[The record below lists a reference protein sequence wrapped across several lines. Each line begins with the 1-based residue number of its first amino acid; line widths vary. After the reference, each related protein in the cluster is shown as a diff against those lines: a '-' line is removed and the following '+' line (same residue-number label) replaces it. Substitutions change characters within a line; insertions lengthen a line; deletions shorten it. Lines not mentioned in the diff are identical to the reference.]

1 MAKKKT
7 VKKKSEGLGDTVEKI
22 TKATGIKK
30 LVKFVAGDDCGCEER
45 RKKLNKLFSYAPDV
59 KCLVEDEYHILS
71 GWFAIERS
79 TVTPNEQQELRK
91 IHNRVFN
98 TNKAPST
105 CGSCVKDLYNTMQRL
120 FNEYEQETQA

>member
-1 MAKKKT
+1 MFPYKQ
-7 VKKKSEGLGDTVEKI
+7 I
-22 TKATGIKK
+22 Q
-30 LVKFVAGDDCGCEER
+30 C
-45 RKKLNKLFSYAPDV
+45 LNK
-59 KCLVEDEYHILS
+59 DEYILLKALFKDHKTFLS
-71 GWFAIERS
+71 AS
-79 TVTPNEQQELRK
+79 EQTALLE

>member
-7 VKKKSEGLGDTVEKI
+7 VKKKSEGLGDTLEKI

-59 KCLVEDEYHILS
+59 KCLVEDEYHFLS
-71 GWFAIERS
+71 GWFALERN
-79 TVTPNEQQELRK
+79 TVSPQEQQDLRD
-91 IHNRVFN
+91 IFNRVFN
-98 TNKAPST
+98 KKSTPSS
-105 CGSCVKDLYNTMQRL
+105 CASCVRDMVDRL
-120 FNEYEQETQA
+120 RQVYNEYESTDK